1 MGGVVVAKALC
12 IAKSKKQYEAIAT
25 CTMGCLFFGVP
36 FRGTEMARIALM
48 YSSVFGSDA
57 YEALLTFMKAE
68 KNDVLDEVRED
79 FVEFCNKLVPAIEV
93 YCFWEQ
99 VSSDVA
105 YSTDIAQKLGKLGQ
119 HKYFAAGARAVTN
132 VTLRKLGAGT
142 HVVSKESAEIDGAHS
157 VSLAATHRDLIRFE
171 SVTSENFVRVKAPF
185 LKMAQTAT
193 MNARKRNLS
202 SGQTLLTRVFV
213 NQVRQALEG
222 VDMRSRYRAQLGERQ
237 IKSWLAAEQR
247 YQDWV
252 SSSMEAELRYPHVW
266 LRGGAGFGKT
276 NASLAA
282 IQQISKSQSHEVQAT
297 LDRGSRG
304 AFLGYFLCERA
315 PGFCTAEDVLKS
327 LITQLVNQEESL
339 AQHGKWFVSSQR
351 YRNATSASETSMV
364 GDGSIASA
372 QATTTVDNLWK
383 CLQDMLEDPVVNS
396 AHLVLNNIHCMEAGD
411 STMALLSKL
420 REDAIVQHSPP
431 LRTHRTK
438 WLITSRNEKHIRD
451 AFFGLE
457 QIYMIDLEDKEYGS
471 ERTQARKNHVRD
483 SVRWLKARKNWT
495 VAWGFSVQ
503 SSLDSQGQDEQ
514 WIEVLC
520 LLLDEKP
527 SGTSNLSIEKWLR
540 EMGKLNVYGLIGHA
554 WQQILTQDEEIRL
567 KLEQLLQVMT
577 IVYEPPTLSELAVLM
592 AVEDLHEL
600 VALVKKCSPVL
611 RFADTSAEKDK
622 VVFGHTAFRERLF
635 VEAHGHA
642 GSMSP
647 RIREYHG
654 RMALLCFEYIQTR
667 YGSSDLEEGPEE
679 APHRRPAMTT
689 RATDDA
695 SVLVVTNEDDEF
707 DDGDEGSLLTSSH
720 ACSYPIKYLIRHL
733 GEGSPDAAQTL
744 CEDDPDFWG
753 FRSSLR
759 DTWLTDFRTLTTDLK
774 DIDTSGMSALHIAA
788 GIGANELVSM
798 LVDRNGATALAWTNH
813 QGLTALHVAALN
825 DRASVVEA
833 LIRAGADIEAGDGSA
848 GTPLHMAAL
857 HGRVDTVGML
867 IARGAN
873 VNAFGHDVGPVINA
887 AILSGSFETVKHVM
901 SADVHFVVDYITCPP
916 PLSLSAGRSE
926 PSLFRDILETGKEK
940 WLQNGKLLDQ
950 AIIAASAGGRLE
962 SIRIL
967 LNFEHAYTS
976 SVLQTAILSAA
987 VENKWV
993 VTRELL
999 SHVIN
1004 DNVNG
1009 AWRDIELE
1017 DTFYLAAVSREE
1029 QLDVLGQI
1037 WHLTQHSTSQDTK
1050 DYAAYQATALRKTR
1064 TVTWLLEVC
1073 GASPNASSS
1082 RPNTIVSHNPS
1093 SVSGR
1098 DYITAL
1104 NAAAGSGNL
1113 ILTKSLIQRGANI
1126 DGASNYALQ
1135 LAARG
1140 GYIDVVNML
1149 LDHDAAID
1157 RKVPDSDEL
1166 DFASGTALQAACEY
1180 GRLDV
1185 VETLLRR
1192 GADPNLNGRILS
1204 RPLVVA
1210 TQDAKLEILKL
1221 LLAAPGTEP
1230 NVHGGESQATP
1241 LIFAAANMSVEAVR
1255 LLLQKGADI
1264 NAKDNLG
1271 DTALIMAAWKGDR
1284 DCVEHLCDQG
1294 ADVTYRSPHRGL
1306 ASQVAA
1312 NEHHADCEN
1321 VLAAKMGDTIEDY
1334 RNGAILSQARL
1345 KKRDAEIET
1354 LMARLAEAHEERDLA
1369 KRDVEFHKH
1378 EKETL
1383 VSESDFHGEA
1393 YASMEDQLRDA
1404 QNERTALSNQ
1414 VRAARGQAN
1423 LANGSVVKL
1432 RGLLT
1437 EQREINDA
1445 LRQRTGYTALQ
1456 EEKTTALA
1464 LVSELRA
1471 AASKQAEA
1479 AQMER
1484 SKLEEQVNHILA
1496 RCQQQNSDKERAN
1509 TDMQS
1514 LMQVLEAERV
1524 KTGRQEE
1531 YINRLQQELKKS
1543 EDILI
1548 SIQEAASRERTK
1560 AELAETLAPEP
1571 VAVNGHGSNGT
1582 TITRSQS
1589 DTKVLGDAEDISS
1602 LANALTRKPVGQF
1615 HDAASALRR
1624 THTDTTV
1631 FAANAPS
1638 SSSVGGFTTIH
1649 GIHRPNG
1656 ALGGYRTNR
1665 RKTRMPDDEL
1675 YTTSRNGSLV
1685 EHHGGTESIHQ
1696 HTPSVSGSA
1705 ET

>member
-1 MGGVVVAKALC
+1 MGPQRDSEKPHKVTAYRELGQGIRTFHEDPYAEVDILAVPGLGANPEECWTWNALSSGKQARQTKSNVVPDPADGNNARQSFNWIRDESGLRSLFPKSRILLCDYASAWRGRFKVRATMKSICTALLDDLVEKRKDGAKSTRPLIIIGHSMGRVVVAK
-12 IAKSKKQYEAIAT
+12 YEAIAT
-25 CTMGCLFFGVP
+25 CTMGCLFFEVP

-68 KNDVLDEVRED
+68 KNDVLEEVRED
-79 FVEFCNKLVPAIEV
+79 FVEFCNKLIPAIEV

-119 HKYFAAGARAVTN
+119 HKYFATGARAVTN

-171 SVTSENFVRVKAPF
+171 SVTSENV
-185 LKMAQTAT
+185 
-193 MNARKRNLS
+193 
-202 SGQTLLTRVFV
+202 
-213 NQVRQALEG
+213 
-222 VDMRSRYRAQLGERQ
+222 
-237 IKSWLAAEQR
+237 
-247 YQDWV
+247 
-252 SSSMEAELRYPHVW
+252 
-266 LRGGAGFGKT
+266 GAGFGKT

-282 IQQISKSQSHEVQAT
+282 IQQISKSNSSEVQAT

-304 AFLGYFLCERA
+304 DFLGFFLCERP
-315 PGFCTAEDVLKS
+315 PGFCTAEDDLKS

-351 YRNATSASETSMV
+351 YRNATSASETFM
-364 GDGSIASA
+364 
-372 QATTTVDNLWK
+372 
-383 CLQDMLEDPVVNS
+383 
-396 AHLVLNNIHCMEAGD
+396 
-411 STMALLSKL
+411 
-420 REDAIVQHSPP
+420 
-431 LRTHRTK
+431 
-438 WLITSRNEKHIRD
+438 
-451 AFFGLE
+451 
-457 QIYMIDLEDKEYGS
+457 
-471 ERTQARKNHVRD
+471 
-483 SVRWLKARKNWT
+483 
-495 VAWGFSVQ
+495 
-503 SSLDSQGQDEQ
+503 
-514 WIEVLC
+514 
-520 LLLDEKP
+520 
-527 SGTSNLSIEKWLR
+527 
-540 EMGKLNVYGLIGHA
+540 
-554 WQQILTQDEEIRL
+554 ILTQDEEIRL
-567 KLEQLLQVMT
+567 KIEQLLQVMT
-577 IVYEPPTLSELAVLM
+577 IVYEPPTLCELSVLM

-600 VALVKKCSPVL
+600 AALVKRCSPVL

-622 VVFGHTAFRERLF
+622 VAFGHTAFRERLF
-635 VEAHGHA
+635 VEADGHE

-667 YGSSDLEEGPEE
+667 YGSSDLEEGPEA

-798 LVDRNGATALAWTNH
+798 LVDRNGATALAWTNP

-857 HGRVDTVGML
+857 HGRVHTVGML

-873 VNAFGHDVGPVINA
+873 INAFGHDVGPVINA
-887 AILSGSFETVKHVM
+887 AILSGCFETVKHVM
-901 SADVHFVVDYITCPP
+901 SADVHFVVDCVTCPP

-950 AIIAASAGGRLE
+950 AIIAASAGGPLE

-967 LNFEHAYTS
+967 LKFAHAYTS
-976 SVLQTAILSAA
+976 TMLQTAILSAA

-999 SHVIN
+999 GYVIN

-1009 AWRDIELE
+1009 AWRETELE

-1037 WHLTQHSTSQDTK
+1037 WHLTQHDTSQGTK

-1073 GASPNASSS
+1073 SASPNASSS
-1082 RPNTIVSHNPS
+1082 RPSTIVSQKS
-1093 SVSGR
+1093 SSISGR
-1098 DYITAL
+1098 NYITIL

-1113 ILTKSLIQRGANI
+1113 ILAENLIRRGAKM

-1135 LAARG
+1135 LAARS

-1149 LDHDAAID
+1149 LDHYAAID
-1157 RKVPDSDEL
+1157 RKVPDSDDL
-1166 DFASGTALQAACEY
+1166 NFSSGTALQAACEY
-1180 GRLDV
+1180 GRLEV
-1185 VETLLRR
+1185 VDTLLRR
-1192 GADPNLNGRILS
+1192 GADSNLSGRILS
-1204 RPLVVA
+1204 RPLVVV

-1230 NVHGGESQATP
+1230 NVHGGESQGTP

-1284 DCVEHLCDQG
+1284 ECVEHLCDQG

-1321 VLAAKMGDTIEDY
+1321 VLAARMGDTIDY
-1334 RNGAILSQARL
+1334 RNGAIHSQATL

-1354 LMARLAEAHEERDLA
+1354 LMARLAEAHEERVLA
-1369 KRDVEFHKH
+1369 KRGVEFHKH

-1383 VSESDFHGEA
+1383 MSESDFHGEA
-1393 YASMEDQLRDA
+1393 YASMEHQLRDA

-1432 RGLLT
+1432 RALLT
-1437 EQREINDA
+1437 EQRETNDA
-1445 LRQRTGYTALQ
+1445 LRQRTGYTARL

-1464 LVSELRA
+1464 LVSELST

-1479 AQMER
+1479 AQIER
-1484 SKLEEQVNHILA
+1484 SKLEEQVQMVLA
-1496 RCQQQNSDKERAN
+1496 RCQQQDTDKDHA
-1509 TDMQS
+1509 DMNMKP
-1514 LMQVLEAERV
+1514 LILELE
-1524 KTGRQEE
+1524 
-1531 YINRLQQELKKS
+1531 
-1543 EDILI
+1543 
-1548 SIQEAASRERTK
+1548 
-1560 AELAETLAPEP
+1560 
-1571 VAVNGHGSNGT
+1571 
-1582 TITRSQS
+1582 
-1589 DTKVLGDAEDISS
+1589 
-1602 LANALTRKPVGQF
+1602 
-1615 HDAASALRR
+1615 
-1624 THTDTTV
+1624 
-1631 FAANAPS
+1631 
-1638 SSSVGGFTTIH
+1638 
-1649 GIHRPNG
+1649 
-1656 ALGGYRTNR
+1656 
-1665 RKTRMPDDEL
+1665 
-1675 YTTSRNGSLV
+1675 V
-1685 EHHGGTESIHQ
+1685 E
-1696 HTPSVSGSA
+1696 
-1705 ET
+1705 